1 MFIQF
6 LGTAASVY
14 GVLGDQ
20 IAPAGA
26 VSEHFGAGQLLL
38 VAHDASGPCGGRI
51 KRTVG
56 PDPASPLS
64 RQETEPTMNYD
75 TERGGPR

>member
-38 VAHDASGPCGGRI
+38 VAHDASGPPRPHQTDCRP
-51 KRTVG
+51 G
-56 PDPASPLS
+56 PC
-64 RQETEPTMNYD
+64 
-75 TERGGPR
+75 

>member
-1 MFIQF
+1 MFTQF

-38 VAHDASGPCGGRI
+38 VAHDASGPPAAASNGLSARTLLARCHDK
-51 KRTVG
+51 KRSQ
-56 PDPASPLS
+56 P
-64 RQETEPTMNYD
+64 
-75 TERGGPR
+75 